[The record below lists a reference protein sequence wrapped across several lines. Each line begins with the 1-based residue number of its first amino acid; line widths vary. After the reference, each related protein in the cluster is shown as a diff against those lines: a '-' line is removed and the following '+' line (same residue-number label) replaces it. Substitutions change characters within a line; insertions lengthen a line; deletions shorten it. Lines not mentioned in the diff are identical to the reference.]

1 MMNYYKESQKMYN
14 EIVKDI
20 HDISV
25 ANISD
30 EDINSY
36 KYVRNIIGLS
46 DGIANDCLW
55 SGTSNSDK
63 DIDWGRVYD
72 ELDMLHGDMDS
83 LNATIE
89 DELNK
94 V

>member
-1 MMNYYKESQKMYN
+1 MNYYEESQKMYN
-14 EIVKDI
+14 EIVADI
-20 HDISV
+20 HSLSLDDR
-25 ANISD
+25 D

-36 KYVRNIIGLS
+36 KFVRNIIGLS
-46 DGIANDCLW
+46 DQVANDCLW
-55 SGTSNSDK
+55 DRTNHSDK
-63 DIDWGRVYD
+63 DIDWGRVYE